1 MDKRSAW
8 AAERIGVL
16 AKECP
21 EALELARL
29 LSPAVRLESALIRT
43 FRLELLPGS
52 GPWIESKLWF
62 SPLVKS
68 RNPASILLHQAVVE
82 YLRAELTDLW
92 RDRKQRSRLRTA
104 RMLRLASAIRSMSIC
119 PSITASPRR

>member
-8 AAERIGVL
+8 AGERSGCLPMV
-16 AKECP
+16 P
-21 EALELARL
+21 GSALELARL

-62 SPLVKS
+62 SPWS
-68 RNPASILLHQAVVE
+68 RAATRH
-82 YLRAELTDLW
+82 
-92 RDRKQRSRLRTA
+92 RSCC
-104 RMLRLASAIRSMSIC
+104 IRRSSSTC
-119 PSITASPRR
+119 AQS